1 MNYAV
6 HDFREWIALLESQ
19 GELRRVKAEV
29 DWNEEIGAITRMV
42 LSARGPALL
51 FENIKGYQNK
61 ECSSIMTAG
70 FGNYNRVALG
80 IGLEKGTS
88 EKEMIETYRQGVRKR
103 IAPVVVMDAPVKE
116 RIITGDDINL
126 YDLPVPKWHDWDG
139 GRYIDT
145 WNSTITKDPETGL
158 HNLGIYRGMICGKD
172 RISKMLAL
180 AQHWGQHYSKHQ
192 YRNTEM
198 PVALVYGAEPLVSF
212 LALSPILHRDCSE
225 LDIIGGIK
233 GEPLEVVRCETS
245 DLLVPARAE
254 IVIEGTVSTDPS
266 TFEMEGPFAE
276 HTGYYGGGR
285 SPKPVVKVTCITH
298 RHKPIFRGSMEG
310 IRPGW
315 PSENS
320 FTESIAMSA
329 AAWNHLEDSGIPGI
343 TDVWVNPVS
352 TYLNIFVQVR
362 KAYRGHAKQIAN
374 ALWAMSSAY
383 WAYKNVMV
391 VEEDIDIRDYEQLD
405 WAFAFRVN
413 AGENDLVTF
422 PGTFGSLLDPSTN
435 MEERDAL
442 KYGSGKWTRLL
453 IDATR
458 NWEHTR
464 WEAWNNSVYP
474 PVIVMTKEIQQAVAS
489 RWKEYG
495 LEDIQYKPTMRIDYD
510 EDIKER
516 YSLSARPT
524 DETEKD

>member
-1 MNYAV
+1 MKYKVN
-6 HDFREWIALLESQ
+6 DFREWIDLLESQ

-29 DWNEEIGAITRMV
+29 DWNEEIGAVTRMV

-51 FENIKGYQNK
+51 FENIKGYQEK
-61 ECSSIMTAG
+61 ECNSIMTAG
-70 FGNYNRVALG
+70 FGNYNRVALAL
-80 IGLEKGTS
+80 GLDKGTP
-88 EKEMIETYRQGVRKR
+88 EKEMIQIYREGLRKR
-103 IAPVVVMDAPVKE
+103 IAPKVVETGPCKE
-116 RIITGDDINL
+116 NIIKGDNINL

-145 WNSTITKDPETGL
+145 WNATITRDPETGIQ
-158 HNLGIYRGMICGKD
+158 NVGIYRGMIAGKNK
-172 RISKMLAL
+172 ISKMLAF
-180 AQHWGQHYSKHQ
+180 AQHWGQHYTKHKYQ
-192 YRNTEM
+192 NTEM
-198 PVALVYGAEPLVSF
+198 PVALVYGAEPLVTF
-212 LALSPILHRDCSE
+212 LGLSPVLHRGCSE

-233 GEPLEVVRCETS
+233 GEPVEVVKCETS
-245 DLLVPARAE
+245 DILVPASAE
-254 IVIEGTVSTDPS
+254 IIIEGTMSVDPD

-276 HTGYYGGGR
+276 HTGYYGGGSSR
-285 SPKPVVKVTCITH
+285 KPVVKVKCITH
-298 RHKPIFRGSMEG
+298 RNKPIFRGSMEG

-352 TYLNIFVQVR
+352 TYMNIFVQIR

-374 ALWAMSSAY
+374 ALWSMSSAY
-383 WAYKNVMV
+383 WSYKNVMV
-391 VEEDIDIRDYEQLD
+391 VEEDIDIHDYEQLD
-405 WAFAFRVN
+405 WAFAYRVN
-413 AGENDLVTF
+413 ALDNDIVTF
-422 PGTFGSLLDPSTN
+422 PGCFGSLLDPSTN
-435 MEERDAL
+435 LEERDAY
-442 KYGSGKWTRLL
+442 KYGSGKWTRVL

-464 WEAWNNSVYP
+464 WEAWNDSVYP
-474 PVIVMTKEIQQAVAS
+474 PIIVMTKEVEAHVKD
-489 RWKEYG
+489 RWNEYG
-495 LEDIQYKPTMRIDYD
+495 LGDILYKPTMSIDLN

-524 DETEKD
+524 NK